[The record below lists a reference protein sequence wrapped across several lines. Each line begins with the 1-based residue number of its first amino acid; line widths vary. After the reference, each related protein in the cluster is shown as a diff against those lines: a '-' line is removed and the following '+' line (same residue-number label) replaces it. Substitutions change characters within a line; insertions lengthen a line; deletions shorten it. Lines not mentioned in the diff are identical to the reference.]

1 MEMNN
6 KNSIFKFDL
15 NVYKTRKSLEDY
27 SIYNLNFIFKIN
39 KLSAVVKRYTVRNFR
54 KYNIGN
60 PELVILSLI
69 GQVKDQLTIKDLT
82 TVHWMDKGFISRASK
97 KLIELKLI
105 KKINFPSDK
114 RRHYFKLTLK
124 GKKIFNELQNIK
136 MRRYKKLSE
145 NLTNEEIV
153 NFNTLL
159 DIMLQNS
166 EKNLVK

>member
-1 MEMNN
+1 MNN
-6 KNSIFKFDL
+6 KNSNFEFDPS
-15 NVYKTRKSLEDY
+15 VYKTRKSLEDY

-39 KLSAVVKRYTVRNFR
+39 KLSARVKRFTVRSFR

-82 TVHWMDKGFISRASK
+82 TVHWMDKGFISRASS
-97 KLIELKLI
+97 KLIDLKLI

-114 RRHYFKLTLK
+114 RRHYFKLTPK

-136 MRRYKKLSE
+136 VRRYKKLSE
-145 NLTNEEIV
+145 NFSNDEIY
-153 NFNTLL
+153 NFNILL
-159 DIMLQNS
+159 DKMLLNS
-166 EKNLVK
+166 DKNLVR

>member
-1 MEMNN
+1 MNN
-6 KNSIFKFDL
+6 KNSTFKFDPS
-15 NVYKTRKSLEDY
+15 VYKTRKSLEEY

-39 KLSAVVKRYTVRNFR
+39 KLSARVKRFTVRSFR

-82 TVHWMDKGFISRASK
+82 TVHWMDKGFISRASS
-97 KLIELKLI
+97 KLIDLKLI

-124 GKKIFNELQNIK
+124 GKKVFNELQSIK
-136 MRRYKKLSE
+136 VRRYKKLSE
-145 NLTNEEIV
+145 NFSNDEIT
-153 NFNTLL
+153 NFNMLL
-159 DIMLQNS
+159 DKMLLNS
-166 EKNLVK
+166 ERNLVR

>member
-1 MEMNN
+1 MNN
-6 KNSIFKFDL
+6 KNSNFKFDPS
-15 NVYKTRKSLEDY
+15 VYKTRKSLEDY

-39 KLSAVVKRYTVRNFR
+39 KLSARVKRFTVRSFR

-82 TVHWMDKGFISRASK
+82 TVHWMDKGFISRASS
-97 KLIELKLI
+97 KLIDLKLI

-124 GKKIFNELQNIK
+124 GKKIFNELQSIK
-136 MRRYKKLSE
+136 VRRYKKLSE
-145 NLTNEEIV
+145 NFSNDEIT
-153 NFNTLL
+153 NFNILL
-159 DIMLQNS
+159 DKMLLNS
-166 EKNLVK
+166 ERNLVK

>member
-1 MEMNN
+1 MNN
-6 KNSIFKFDL
+6 KNSNFKFDPS
-15 NVYKTRKSLEDY
+15 VYKTRKSLEDY

-39 KLSAVVKRYTVRNFR
+39 KLSARVKRFTVRSFR

-82 TVHWMDKGFISRASK
+82 TVHWMDKGFISRASS
-97 KLIELKLI
+97 KLIDLKLI

-124 GKKIFNELQNIK
+124 GKKIFNELQSIK
-136 MRRYKKLSE
+136 VRRYKKLSE
-145 NLTNEEIV
+145 NFSNDEIT
-153 NFNTLL
+153 NFNMLL
-159 DIMLQNS
+159 DKMLLNS
-166 EKNLVK
+166 ERNLVK

>member
-1 MEMNN
+1 MNN
-6 KNSIFKFDL
+6 INRIFKFDP

-27 SIYNLNFIFKIN
+27 SIYNFNFIFKIN

-159 DIMLQNS
+159 DKMLQNS

>member
-1 MEMNN
+1 MNN
-6 KNSIFKFDL
+6 KNINFKFDPS
-15 NVYKTRKSLEDY
+15 VYKTRKSLEEY

-39 KLSAVVKRYTVRNFR
+39 KLSARVKRFTVRSFR

-82 TVHWMDKGFISRASK
+82 TVHWMDKGFISRASS
-97 KLIELKLI
+97 KLIDLKLI

-124 GKKIFNELQNIK
+124 GKKIFNELQSIK
-136 MRRYKKLSE
+136 VRRYKKLSE
-145 NLTNEEIV
+145 NFSNDEIT
-153 NFNTLL
+153 NFNMLL
-159 DIMLQNS
+159 DKMLLNS
-166 EKNLVK
+166 ERNLVR

>member
-1 MEMNN
+1 MDN
-6 KNSIFKFDL
+6 KNSNFEFDPS
-15 NVYKTRKSLEDY
+15 VYKTRKSLEDY

-39 KLSAVVKRYTVRNFR
+39 KLSARVKRFTVRSFR

-82 TVHWMDKGFISRASK
+82 TVHWMDKGFISRASS
-97 KLIELKLI
+97 KLIDLKLI

-114 RRHYFKLTLK
+114 RRHYFKLTPK

-136 MRRYKKLSE
+136 VRRYKKLSE
-145 NLTNEEIV
+145 DFSNDEIY
-153 NFNTLL
+153 NFNILL
-159 DIMLQNS
+159 DKMLLNS
-166 EKNLVK
+166 DKNLVR

>member
-1 MEMNN
+1 MQ
-6 KNSIFKFDL
+6 KSKKFEFDAS
-15 NVYKTRKSLEDY
+15 VYKTRKSLEDY
-27 SIYNLNFIFKIN
+27 SIYNYNYMFKIN
-39 KLSAVVKRYTVRNFR
+39 KLSARVKRYTVRNFR

-97 KLIELKLI
+97 KLIEMRLI

-114 RRHYFKLTLK
+114 RRHYFKLTEK

-136 MRRYKKLSE
+136 ARRYKKLSE
-145 NLTNEEIV
+145 NFSEEEIV
-153 NFNTLL
+153 TLNKILDKMLINSDKNF
-159 DIMLQNS
+159 
-166 EKNLVK
+166 VR

>member
-1 MEMNN
+1 MNN
-6 KNSIFKFDL
+6 KNSNFKFDPS
-15 NVYKTRKSLEDY
+15 VYKTRKSLEDY

-39 KLSAVVKRYTVRNFR
+39 KLSARVKRFTVRSFR

-82 TVHWMDKGFISRASK
+82 TVHWMDKGFISRASS
-97 KLIELKLI
+97 KLIDLKLI

-114 RRHYFKLTLK
+114 RRHYFKLTPK

-136 MRRYKKLSE
+136 VRRYKKLSE
-145 NLTNEEIV
+145 EFSSDEIT
-153 NFNTLL
+153 NFNILL
-159 DIMLQNS
+159 DKMLLNS
-166 EKNLVK
+166 EKNLVR